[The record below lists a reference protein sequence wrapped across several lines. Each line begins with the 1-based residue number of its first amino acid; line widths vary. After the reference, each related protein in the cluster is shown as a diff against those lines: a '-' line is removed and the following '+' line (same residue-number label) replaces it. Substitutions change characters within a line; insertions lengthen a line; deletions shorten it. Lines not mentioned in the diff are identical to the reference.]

1 MKQGKARKLFPLP
14 STRNLVFVKNPIR
27 PKRRAP
33 KVSKGR
39 SESPLVAS
47 AEAKSSAK
55 QGKARRVFPQ
65 PSTRILVFV
74 TNPIRSKRRAPK
86 VSKGRAESPLVASA
100 EAKPSAKQGKA
111 RRVFPLPSTRNLVF
125 VKNPIRPKRRAP
137 KVSKGRSESPLV
149 ASAEA
154 KPSAKQRKARRVFPQ
169 PSTRNLVFVTNPIRS
184 KRRAPKVSKGRSE
197 SPLFASA
204 EAKLSA
210 KQRKARKVF
219 PLPSTRSQFLVGGF
233 VRLRA
238 DEVLSITGKYPK
250 GAGGGQRVH
259 VSWPPPDPPLL
270 SYSAPLASQG
280 RAQLGS
286 RPSLGGPLSPSAQSI
301 PPPAVGRRFIPG
313 VVARYRHGRDTL

>member
-1 MKQGKARKLFPLP
+1 M
-14 STRNLVFVKNPIR
+14 
-27 PKRRAP
+27 
-33 KVSKGR
+33 
-39 SESPLVAS
+39 VAS
-47 AEAKSSAK
+47 AEAKPSAK

-65 PSTRILVFV
+65 PSTRIPVFV
-74 TNPIRSKRRAPK
+74 KNPIRSKRRAPK

-111 RRVFPLPSTRNLVF
+111 RRVFPLPSTRNLFF
-125 VKNPIRPKRRAP
+125 VK
-137 KVSKGRSESPLV
+137 
-149 ASAEA
+149 
-154 KPSAKQRKARRVFPQ
+154 
-169 PSTRNLVFVTNPIRS
+169 NPIRS
-184 KRRAPKVSKGRSE
+184 KRRAPKVSKGRAE
-197 SPLFASA
+197 SPLVASA
-204 EAKLSA
+204 EAKSSA

-259 VSWPPPDPPLL
+259 GTWPPPDPPLL

-280 RAQLGS
+280 RAQRGS
-286 RPSLGGPLSPSAQSI
+286 HPFPGGPLSPSAQSI

-313 VVARYRHGRDTL
+313 VMARNRCGRDALGGNAALDSAPCTKNRVAGFAACNPIFCLFHTAAEIRPRTGSPAAFRESARGAFLRKAASRKPCCFR